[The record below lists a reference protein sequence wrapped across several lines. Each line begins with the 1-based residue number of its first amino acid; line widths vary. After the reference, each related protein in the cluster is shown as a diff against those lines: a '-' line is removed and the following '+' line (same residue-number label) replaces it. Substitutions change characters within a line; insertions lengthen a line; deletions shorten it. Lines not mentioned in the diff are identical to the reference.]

1 MASINW
7 RNVPASSF
15 RVGKSNNP
23 RSTMAACLSPAP
35 QAGSQKDAPSIGQD
49 QPSSPLATSELKH
62 HCPKEDANTS
72 ILPSATQ
79 KEGEISGTGDALPEG
94 CTISQTPPP
103 FDTPQVRNFAK
114 NFPSSAFK
122 TPTFLGVL
130 RKYLPCTSQR
140 LTSLSL
146 VEGNAG
152 GLSKYSTQNPPNEHN
167 ILEELDDTNDDVLK
181 CVEVVKRLPNLL
193 TLSSFSV
200 DKSLHTCGETSLG
213 QCAVRPMDVPGIL
226 IGKREEKCTVD
237 VEHDRYSNDLTEL
250 RSLSP
255 ESEEVVSKLATKRSR
270 CLSGDTATS
279 DSDAST
285 SKHSKRGEKS
295 SGKEKGS
302 TPKKPS
308 PNAFV
313 SLRVSSPL
321 IHKGLQAVQEG
332 MVGKDEAV
340 RSALTSLDKL
350 HITLSVI
357 RLENEDDQE
366 RYTLIRQVFSCVCE
380 NTMVYCLILHSL
392 VYPQYRIHL
401 IQLEMLCLELCC
413 FVCVI

>member
-23 RSTMAACLSPAP
+23 RPTVAACLSPAP
-35 QAGSQKDAPSIGQD
+35 QAATQKDVPSIGQD
-49 QPSSPLATSELKH
+49 PPLATFELEH
-62 HCPKEDANTS
+62 HCPKEDANMS
-72 ILPSATQ
+72 ILPSPAQQGGKVSGIRDPLAKGGTIP
-79 KEGEISGTGDALPEG
+79 EI
-94 CTISQTPPP
+94 PPH
-103 FDTPQVRNFAK
+103 FDTPPLSSFAK

-146 VEGNAG
+146 VEDNSG
-152 GLSKYSTQNPPNEHN
+152 GLRKYSTQNPPNEH
-167 ILEELDDTNDDVLK
+167 ILEELDDTNNDASN
-181 CVEVVKRLPNLL
+181 CVEVVKKLPNLL

-200 DKSLHTCGETSLG
+200 DKSLHTCGETSLS

-226 IGKREEKCTVD
+226 IGKREEKCTAD
-237 VEHDRYSNDLTEL
+237 IEHDKYSHDLTEL

-255 ESEEVVSKLATKRSR
+255 ESEEVVSKLSTKRSR
-270 CLSGDTATS
+270 CLSGGTATS
-279 DSDAST
+279 ESDAST
-285 SKHSKRGEKS
+285 SRHSKRGEKS
-295 SGKEKGS
+295 SGKEKGL

-313 SLRVSSPL
+313 SLRISSPS
-321 IHKGLQAVQEG
+321 IHRSLQAVQEG

-366 RYTLIRQVFSCVCE
+366 RYT
-380 NTMVYCLILHSL
+380 HSIPVNHKYFL
-392 VYPQYRIHL
+392 VYVKTRWFI
-401 IQLEMLCLELCC
+401 
-413 FVCVI
+413 V